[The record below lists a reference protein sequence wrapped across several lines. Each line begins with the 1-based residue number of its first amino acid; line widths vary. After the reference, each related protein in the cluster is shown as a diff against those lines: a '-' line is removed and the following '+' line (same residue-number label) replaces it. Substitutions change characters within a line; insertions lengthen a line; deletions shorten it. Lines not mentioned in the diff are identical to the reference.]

1 MIRTELERLIYRATF
16 EPFRIKLVNGD
27 RHDVFDPQSVAVL
40 KRAVSIVPHDQSW
53 VVFPINKIASIE
65 SLIEDYAGE
74 LAKHEPTPP
83 GPGA

>member
-1 MIRTELERLIYRATF
+1 MIGNELDRLIQKPAF

-40 KRAVSIVPHDQSW
+40 KREVSITPSDQSW
-53 VVFPINKIASIE
+53 VIFPIDKIASLE
-65 SLIEDYAGE
+65 SLIEDYPGQ

-83 GPGA
+83 P